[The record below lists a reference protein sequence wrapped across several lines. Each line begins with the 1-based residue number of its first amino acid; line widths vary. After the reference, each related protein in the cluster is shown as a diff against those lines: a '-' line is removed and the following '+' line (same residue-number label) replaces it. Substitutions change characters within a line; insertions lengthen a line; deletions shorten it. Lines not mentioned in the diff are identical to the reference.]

1 MKLFFGF
8 LIFFNFLVDN
18 IFCAISKNDDNDA
31 LLAKTSSYVSID
43 EERVLFNETYSGKE
57 QQKAAKS
64 ENPYI
69 KEDITDSKKYLGNKD
84 TESEDEQVGCFR
96 CCWSKKKKPSKTKN
110 KYKELDQ
117 GSFQT
122 YRRASS
128 FDDIDLG

>member
-1 MKLFFGF
+1 MKFFFGF

-31 LLAKTSSYVSID
+31 LLAKTSSYVSRD

-69 KEDITDSKKYLGNKD
+69 KEDITDSKKILG
-84 TESEDEQVGCFR
+84 

>member
-1 MKLFFGF
+1 MKNNSLF
-8 LIFFNFLVDN
+8 LKDLVKKKKN
-18 IFCAISKNDDNDA
+18 IDA
-31 LLAKTSSYVSID
+31 FSVKSHV
-43 EERVLFNETYSGKE
+43 EVLFNETYSGKE

-128 FDDIDLG
+128 FDDIDYI

>member
-43 EERVLFNETYSGKE
+43 EER
-57 QQKAAKS
+57 
-64 ENPYI
+64 
-69 KEDITDSKKYLGNKD
+69 EDITDSKKYLGNKD
-84 TESEDEQVGCFR
+84 TESEDEQAGCFG

-110 KYKELDQ
+110 EYKESDQ

-122 YRRASS
+122 YRRAAS